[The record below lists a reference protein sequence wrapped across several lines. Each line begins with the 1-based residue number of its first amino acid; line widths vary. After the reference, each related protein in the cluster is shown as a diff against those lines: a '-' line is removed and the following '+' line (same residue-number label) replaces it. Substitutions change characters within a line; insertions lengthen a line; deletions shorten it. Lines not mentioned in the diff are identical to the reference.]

1 MIIISVGQRIK
12 LARREA
18 GLTQEKLGQMTN
30 LSRSYIAAIEIDAY
44 NPSLMT
50 LQRIA
55 EVLRVSVSS
64 LIEESQSEDLSALYR
79 GGVLMNDFKLN
90 EEQIKLLIGFSKL
103 DLKNRQRLLGYID
116 ALLEVTEA
124 KK

>member
-64 LIEESQSEDLSALYR
+64 LIEEQESEGLSNFLG
-79 GGVLMNDFKLN
+79 GGVLTNDFKLN
-90 EEQIKLLIGFSKL
+90 EEQIILLIGFSKL

-116 ALLEVTEA
+116 ALLEMTEA

>member
-1 MIIISVGQRIK
+1 MSVGQRIK
-12 LARREA
+12 LARHEA

-44 NPSLMT
+44 NPSLNT
-50 LQRIA
+50 LQSIA

-64 LIEESQSEDLSALYR
+64 LIEERQNEDLSKILG
-79 GGVLMNDFKLN
+79 GGVVKNNFNLNDV
-90 EEQIKLLIGFSKL
+90 QIKLLIGFNKL
-103 DLKNRQRLLGYID
+103 DLKNQQRLLGYID
-116 ALLEVTEA
+116 ALLEMSEV

>member
-1 MIIISVGQRIK
+1 MSVGQRIK
-12 LARREA
+12 LARHEA

-44 NPSLMT
+44 NPSLNT
-50 LQRIA
+50 LQSIA

-64 LIEESQSEDLSALYR
+64 LIEERQNEDLSKILGG
-79 GGVLMNDFKLN
+79 GGVKNNFNLNDV
-90 EEQIKLLIGFSKL
+90 QIKLLIGFNKL
-103 DLKNRQRLLGYID
+103 DLKNQQRLLGYID
-116 ALLEVTEA
+116 ALLEMSEV